1 MCDYFILEFK
11 ICDNNTLRRD
21 LSHLE
26 LWLSCMPIISRKT
39 IMNLNFKLLI
49 GNLGDEGSIIKCERH
64 NYYKTPG
71 MDLYVS
77 EYGNVLEYNKTF
89 NTVSYKPIYIMRNGY
104 LRTYY
109 GGHTITMQRLVAFT
123 FGLIDSLDV
132 KLDIDHLN
140 KCRSDNRLCN
150 LEPITHAENIRR
162 RDLSGNV
169 NDKPVACY
177 LNGTKVKD
185 FKSQLEAARWI
196 LKTGQ
201 SESMNVN
208 SINVMICNAYN
219 HKNGLKTA
227 YGYEWK

>member
-1 MCDYFILEFK
+1 MK
-11 ICDNNTLRRD
+11 
-21 LSHLE
+21 
-26 LWLSCMPIISRKT
+26 
-39 IMNLNFKLLI
+39 LNFKLLI

-77 EYGNVLEYNKTF
+77 EYGNVLQFNKTF

-109 GGHTITMQRLVAFT
+109 GGRTITMQRLVAFT

-140 KCRSDNRLCN
+140 KCRADNRLCN
-150 LEPITHAENIRR
+150 LEAVTHAENIRR
-162 RDLSGNV
+162 RDVDGNV
-169 NDKPVACY
+169 NAKSVACY
-177 LNGTKVKD
+177 INDEKINEFPSET
-185 FKSQLEAARWI
+185 AAAMWI
-196 LKTGQ
+196 LETGQ
-201 SESMNVN
+201 SESKNVN
-208 SINVMICNAYN
+208 TIKVLICNAYN